1 MRSWF
6 AQILLFLI
14 IILSHSSFSQTK
26 EQLPSNLAKEVAD
39 QIEQAENLERSG
51 DYNQAAFFLNRAA
64 TTFWVNGFPLEAIA
78 LFEKT
83 IELNKSIGNLNA
95 LRTLNN
101 NIGMIYTDEE
111 NFPKAFEYFNRSLE
125 LSRQMNRK
133 PDEAEAL
140 LNVANIQAEWGKYVD
155 AAKTLDEANALARE
169 LNNERLLRNCYSLQ
183 ASVYEKLGNSEKS
196 AEYFSLYTAL
206 TRKIQREEMRKREG
220 EAKQMVEE
228 AKSKVS
234 EIEKAKQITE
244 GELLDKQRALKETEE
259 SLEHIEQISSE
270 QQMQIELLNKE
281 KELKDAKIK
290 NQELIRNIFILIIFV
305 VVGFALLI
313 LHYLNV
319 KKRANA
325 KLSQQNHEIAKQRD
339 LIEQVNNDLEGAF
352 NKIEKQNRDITS
364 SINYAQRIQQA
375 MLPNPENL
383 SNVVSDSFV
392 LLKPRDIVSGDFYW
406 FTGYGSPELI
416 DKKLQKNFIKVHN
429 LTKPDIGFLIT
440 AVDCTGHGIPGA
452 LMSMIGF
459 NLLDTITRNGIVKP
473 NEILQ
478 HLHKSI
484 RFLLKQKSSD
494 NRDGMDM
501 AICSIKENGKKVLF
515 AGAKNPLIYISNGE
529 LGYIK
534 GDPIPVGGLQIE
546 SKREFTLHTIEVDKP
561 TSFYI
566 FSDGFIDQFGGLT
579 GQKYGSK
586 RLKEILLEINE
597 LPMQKQKVILD
608 QHIEN
613 WMGNKY
619 KQLDDILILG
629 FKIGDRDINIL
640 KL

>member
-1 MRSWF
+1 MKSWF
-6 AQILLFLI
+6 AQILL
-14 IILSHSSFSQTK
+14 LSFIFSFNLSFGQTK

-39 QIEQAENLERSG
+39 QIQQAERLENSG
-51 DYNQAAFFLNRAA
+51 DYNQAAFFFNRAA
-64 TTFWVNGFPLEAIA
+64 TIYWVNGFPLKAIP

-83 IELNKSIGNLNA
+83 IELNKKIGNINA
-95 LRTLNN
+95 LRTINN

-111 NFPKAFEYFNRSLE
+111 NFPKAFEYFNKSLL

-133 PDEAEAL
+133 PDIAEAL
-140 LNVANIQAEWGKYVD
+140 LNVANILVEWGKFTD
-155 AAKTLDEANALARE
+155 AAISLDEANALARE

-206 TRKIQREEMRKREG
+206 TRKIQREEMRKRDT

-228 AKSKVS
+228 AKTKVT
-234 EIEKAKQITE
+234 EIEKAKQLTE
-244 GELLDKQRALKETEE
+244 IELLDKQRALKETEA

-281 KELKDAKIK
+281 KELRDARIK
-290 NQELIRNIFILIIFV
+290 NQELIRRIFILIILV

-313 LHYLNV
+313 LHSLNV
-319 KKRANA
+319 KKKANQ
-325 KLSQQNHEIAKQRD
+325 KLEQQNHEIAKQRD

-364 SINYAQRIQQA
+364 SITYAQRIQQA
-375 MLPNPENL
+375 MLPNPDNL
-383 SNVVSDSFV
+383 LGIVSDSFIV
-392 LLKPRDIVSGDFYW
+392 LKPRDIVSGDFYW

-416 DKKLQKNFIKVHN
+416 DKKQQKNFIKVHN
-429 LTKPDIGFLIT
+429 LPKPETGFLIS

-478 HLHKSI
+478 HLHRSI
-484 RFLLKQKSSD
+484 RFLLKQKNSD

-501 AICSIKENGKKVLF
+501 AICAIKENGKKVLF

-529 LGYIK
+529 LFHIK
-534 GDPIPVGGLQIE
+534 GDPLPVGGLQIE
-546 SKREFTLHTIEVDKP
+546 SKREFTLHTINVDKP

-566 FSDGFIDQFGGLT
+566 FSDGIIDQFGGLD
-579 GQKYGSK
+579 GHKFGSK
-586 RLKEILLEINE
+586 KLKEILLEIYE
-597 LPMQKQKVILD
+597 KPMLKQKEILE
-608 QHIEN
+608 QNILT
-613 WMGNKY
+613 WMGSKY

-629 FKIGDRDINIL
+629 FKIGD
-640 KL
+640 

>member
-1 MRSWF
+1 
-6 AQILLFLI
+6 
-14 IILSHSSFSQTK
+14 
-26 EQLPSNLAKEVAD
+26 LPSNLAKEVAD
-39 QIEQAENLERSG
+39 QIQQAERLENSG
-51 DYNQAAFFLNRAA
+51 DYNQAAFFFNRAA
-64 TTFWVNGFPLEAIA
+64 TIYWVNGFPLKAIP

-83 IELNKSIGNLNA
+83 IELNKKIGNINA
-95 LRTLNN
+95 LRTINN

-111 NFPKAFEYFNRSLE
+111 NFPKAFEYFNKSLL

-133 PDEAEAL
+133 PDIAEAL
-140 LNVANIQAEWGKYVD
+140 LNVANILVEWGKFTD
-155 AAKTLDEANALARE
+155 AAISLDEANALARE

-206 TRKIQREEMRKREG
+206 TRKIQREEMRKRDT

-228 AKSKVS
+228 AKTKVT
-234 EIEKAKQITE
+234 EIEKAKQLTE
-244 GELLDKQRALKETEE
+244 IELLDKQRALKETEA

-281 KELKDAKIK
+281 KELRDARIK
-290 NQELIRNIFILIIFV
+290 NQELIRRIFILIILV

-313 LHYLNV
+313 LHSLNV
-319 KKRANA
+319 KKKANQ
-325 KLSQQNHEIAKQRD
+325 KLEQQNHEIAKQRD

-364 SINYAQRIQQA
+364 SITYAQRIQQA
-375 MLPNPENL
+375 MLPNPDNL
-383 SNVVSDSFV
+383 LGIVSDSFIV
-392 LLKPRDIVSGDFYW
+392 LKPRDIVSGDFYW

-416 DKKLQKNFIKVHN
+416 DKKQQKNFIKVHN
-429 LTKPDIGFLIT
+429 LPKPETGFLIS

-478 HLHKSI
+478 HLHRSI
-484 RFLLKQKSSD
+484 RFLLKQKNSD

-501 AICSIKENGKKVLF
+501 AICAIKENGKKVLF

-529 LGYIK
+529 LFHIK
-534 GDPIPVGGLQIE
+534 GDPLPVGGLQIE
-546 SKREFTLHTIEVDKP
+546 SKREFTLHTINVDKP

-566 FSDGFIDQFGGLT
+566 FSDGIIDQFGGLD
-579 GQKYGSK
+579 GHKFGSK
-586 RLKEILLEINE
+586 KLKEILLEIYE
-597 LPMQKQKVILD
+597 KPMLKQKEILE
-608 QHIEN
+608 QNILT
-613 WMGNKY
+613 WMGSKY

-629 FKIGDRDINIL
+629 FKIGD
-640 KL
+640 